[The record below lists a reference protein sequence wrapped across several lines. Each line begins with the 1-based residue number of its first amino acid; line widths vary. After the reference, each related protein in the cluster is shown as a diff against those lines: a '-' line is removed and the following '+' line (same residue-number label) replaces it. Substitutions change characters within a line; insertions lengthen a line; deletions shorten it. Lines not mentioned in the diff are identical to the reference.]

1 MSICIGVWKLWKTGG
16 MWEGSFSGGAGEG
29 DPDVLE
35 KKQRMVEFGAFY
47 LF

>member
-1 MSICIGVWKLWKTGG
+1 